1 MNRIE
6 TFEQFLSSSSSQFSL
21 FNFTFNLFLTALLA
35 FLLGL
40 LYNRYGNSLSNRK
53 AFSKNF
59 VLLAVA
65 TMIVITIVKSSL
77 ALSLGLVGALSIVRF
92 RAAIKEPEELSFL
105 FLNIAIGLGLGADQ
119 KIATI
124 TGFLFIALYL
134 IGKNLLYGKSEQES
148 QNLIITVKAEN
159 PVKDQLKDII
169 NILQGFSDK
178 LNLKRFDE
186 NQKTLEVSFLI
197 ETADFNKINQAKEE
211 LKKKYENLTISFI
224 DNNVMIY

>member
-6 TFEQFLSSSSSQFSL
+6 TFEQFLNSSSSQFSL
-21 FNFTFNLFLTALLA
+21 VNFSINLILTALLA

-105 FLNIAIGLGLGADQ
+105 FLNIAIGLGFGADQ
-119 KIATI
+119 KLATI
-124 TGFLFIALYL
+124 TGFIFISLYL
-134 IGKNLLYGKSEQES
+134 MGKNILYKKTDQEN
-148 QNLIITVKAEN
+148 QNLIITVKAEQ
-159 PVKDQLKDII
+159 PVKDQLNGII
-169 NILQGFSDK
+169 EILTKNSEK

-186 NQKTLEVSFLI
+186 NNEILEISFLI
-197 ETADFNKINQAKEE
+197 ETGNFNNINKAKEE
-211 LKKKYENLTISFI
+211 LQERYKNLTISFI
-224 DNNVMIY
+224 DNNIMI

>member
-6 TFEQFLSSSSSQFSL
+6 TFEQFLNSSSSQFSL
-21 FNFTFNLFLTALLA
+21 VNFPINLILTALLA

-65 TMIVITIVKSSL
+65 IMIVITIVKSSL

-105 FLNIAIGLGLGADQ
+105 FLNIAIGLGFGADQ
-119 KIATI
+119 KLATI
-124 TGFLFIALYL
+124 TGFIFISLYL
-134 IGKNLLYGKSEQES
+134 MGKNILYKKTDQEN
-148 QNLIITVKAEN
+148 QNLIITVKAEQ
-159 PVKDQLKDII
+159 PVKDQL
-169 NILQGFSDK
+169 NGILEILTKNSEK
-178 LNLKRFDE
+178 LNLKRFNE
-186 NQKTLEVSFLI
+186 NNEILEISFLI
-197 ETADFNKINQAKEE
+197 ETGNFNNINKAKEE
-211 LKKKYENLTISFI
+211 LQERYKNLTISFI
-224 DNNVMIY
+224 DNNIMI

>member
-6 TFEQFLSSSSSQFSL
+6 TFEQFLNSSSSQFSL
-21 FNFTFNLFLTALLA
+21 VNFSINLILTALLA

-77 ALSLGLVGALSIVRF
+77 ALSLGLVGALAIVRF

-105 FLNIAIGLGLGADQ
+105 FLNIAIGLGFGADQ
-119 KIATI
+119 KLATI
-124 TGFLFIALYL
+124 TGFIFISLYL
-134 IGKNLLYGKSEQES
+134 MGKNILYKKTDQEN
-148 QNLIITVKAEN
+148 QNLIITVKAEQ
-159 PVKDQLKDII
+159 PVKDQLNGII
-169 NILQGFSDK
+169 EILTKNSEK

-186 NQKTLEVSFLI
+186 NNEILEISFLI
-197 ETADFNKINQAKEE
+197 ETGNFNNINKAKEE
-211 LKKKYENLTISFI
+211 LQERYKNLTISFI
-224 DNNVMIY
+224 DNNIMI